1 MLGNMCGKIVCLSW
15 VCIESSKDTG
25 PSPTSLERWREE
37 SSLEARGSSHQVY
50 LSFLLKCYLSHSLL
64 PHSNWQPHVTF
75 LLPYWLLVISV
86 SLRAI
91 YLPTHFSTCTR
102 SPNIS
107 ASLHQHIW
115 ASFLFSLSLTITFRI
130 TLLALIL

>member
-15 VCIESSKDTG
+15 VCVESSKDTG

-37 SSLEARGSSHQVY
+37 SSLEALGSSHQVY
-50 LSFLLKCYLSHSLL
+50 LSFLLKCYLSHPLL

-75 LLPYWLLVISV
+75 LLPYRLLVISV

-91 YLPTHFSTCTR
+91 YLPTHFLLAQDPQISVHHFT
-102 SPNIS
+102 NIYEQVS
-107 ASLHQHIW
+107 
-115 ASFLFSLSLTITFRI
+115 SFLYHLQLHSESHY
-130 TLLALIL
+130 